1 MLFSNFLNFLLK
13 RTVPSLDLFLKAF
26 GRREEHPEGST
37 LRFKLFFIEISLVRA
52 TRCLPKI

>member
-26 GRREEHPEGST
+26 GRREEHHEGST

-52 TRCLPKI
+52 TN